1 MKTAV
6 GLELKSLAKS
16 YGPVEAVKGV
26 DLTVYEGEFLT
37 LLGPSGSGK
46 TTILRL
52 IAGFTLPTSGQIL
65 IQGRDVSR
73 MTPAER
79 GIGMVFQHYALF
91 PHMTVAENI
100 SYGLKM
106 RGWPALKRDTRVREM
121 QDLVGLH
128 GMDKRL
134 PRELSGGQQQRVAL
148 ARALAFE
155 PTLLLMDEP
164 LGALDRELRIR
175 MAAELRRIHRELGT
189 TVVYVTH
196 DREEAMTLAD
206 RVAIMHLGLID
217 AVGSPHDLFS
227 VPPTRFV
234 ASFFGGHNLLPAQ
247 LTTQSANGHVRVKC
261 LGQDVEAT
269 SGSDLTGVGNVWV
282 VIPALAVK
290 LGHGAA
296 PALNIEATVAET
308 LYVGG
313 SVQVTCEIAGTGR
326 LLANLPVEDGLGL
339 EVGAR
344 VELVVRPADLVAVAR
359 EADSTT
365 AAALPAASAAIEEV
379 DDLAKDI

>member
-6 GLELKSLAKS
+6 GLQLTSLTKS

-106 RGWPALKRDTRVREM
+106 RGWTAHKRETRVREM

-134 PRELSGGQQQRVAL
+134 PVGHRAGED
-148 ARALAFE
+148 ARR
-155 PTLLLMDEP
+155 
-164 LGALDRELRIR
+164 G
-175 MAAELRRIHRELGT
+175 
-189 TVVYVTH
+189 
-196 DREEAMTLAD
+196 EAVLTYQ
-206 RVAIMHLGLID
+206 
-217 AVGSPHDLFS
+217 
-227 VPPTRFV
+227 TR
-234 ASFFGGHNLLPAQ
+234 S
-247 LTTQSANGHVRVKC
+247 K
-261 LGQDVEAT
+261 
-269 SGSDLTGVGNVWV
+269 W
-282 VIPALAVK
+282 
-290 LGHGAA
+290 
-296 PALNIEATVAET
+296 
-308 LYVGG
+308 
-313 SVQVTCEIAGTGR
+313 
-326 LLANLPVEDGLGL
+326 
-339 EVGAR
+339 
-344 VELVVRPADLVAVAR
+344 
-359 EADSTT
+359 
-365 AAALPAASAAIEEV
+365 
-379 DDLAKDI
+379 

>member
-1 MKTAV
+1 MKTAI
-6 GLELKSLAKS
+6 GLQLKGLAKS

-26 DLTVYEGEFLT
+26 DLSVFEGEFLT
-37 LLGPSGSGK
+37 VLGPSGSGK
-46 TTILRL
+46 TTVLRL
-52 IAGFTLPTSGQIL
+52 IAGFTLPTAGQIML
-65 IQGRDVSR
+65 QGRDVSH

-100 SYGLKM
+100 AYGLKM
-106 RGWPALKRDTRVREM
+106 RGWPAGRRETRVREM
-121 QDLVGLH
+121 QELVGLH
-128 GMDKRL
+128 GMEKRL

-175 MAAELRRIHRELGT
+175 MAGELRRIHRELGT
-189 TVVYVTH
+189 TVMYVTH
-196 DREEAMTLAD
+196 DREEAMTLSD
-206 RVAIMHLGLID
+206 RVAIMHQGLID

-234 ASFFGGHNLLPAQ
+234 ASFFGGHNLLPAS
-247 LTTQSANGHVRVKC
+247 LTTQGANGHVRVRC

-269 SGSDLTGVGNVWV
+269 GGTDLTGARNVWV
-282 VIPALAVK
+282 VVPALAVK
-290 LGHGAA
+290 LGRG
-296 PALNIEATVAET
+296 PSPSLNIDATVAET

-313 SVQVTCEIAGTGR
+313 SVQVTCDIAGTGR
-326 LLANLPVEDGLGL
+326 LLANLSVEDGLGL
-339 EVGAR
+339 EVGSKI
-344 VELVVRPADLVAVAR
+344 ELLVKSDDLVAVAR
-359 EADSTT
+359 EAD
-365 AAALPAASAAIEEV
+365 PANPPASAAIEEV
-379 DDLAKDI
+379 DDLAKDN

>member
-1 MKTAV
+1 MTAAV
-6 GLELKSLAKS
+6 GLQLKDLTKS

-26 DLTVYEGEFLT
+26 DLTVYDGEFLT

-100 SYGLKM
+100 AYGLRM
-106 RGWPALKRDTRVREM
+106 RGWPAQKRVTRVRDM
-121 QDLVGLH
+121 QELVGLH

-155 PTLLLMDEP
+155 PALLLMDEP

-189 TVVYVTH
+189 TVMYVTH

-269 SGSDLTGVGNVWV
+269 SGSDLTGAGNVWV
-282 VIPALAVK
+282 VVPAQAVK

-344 VELVVRPADLVAVAR
+344 VELLVRPADLVAVAR